1 MHAPGSPGDG
11 PGAGAQGLMESP
23 LDARETR
30 WRRRLDLAAALPP
43 GCSLLSFTLRM
54 PAPLRL
60 GGGYDRAAG
69 EWFDELRGFLA
80 RKGLP
85 VLSYEFRVSA
95 DGPEG
100 FCAVRGEGND
110 VKRRAV
116 AFEETDPC
124 GALVDVD
131 VTCPDGSVPGRRELE
146 LPPRRCVVCGGE
158 AAPCVTGRAHSA
170 EELRTAVE
178 HIAERGEGLE
188 RRRASFGTGRRIPDD
203 RGGRGFLSGLNT
215 GDADAQAP
223 DELERRCA
231 FIGSCARTAVLYE
244 AAAAPKPGLVTP
256 FSNGAHADMDY
267 FTFLASSASLAPFW
281 ERFARLGVS
290 FAARLHTEGARGNS
304 RSPLAD
310 PSALLPLLRGEG
322 VRAERAMFAATGG
335 VNTHKGLV
343 FSLGLLC
350 AASGMLLAEAAR
362 FTPEACARR
371 GAEIVRGIVERD
383 FADAGN
389 KAPSELTAGE
399 RLYLSEGVT
408 GIRGEAERGFP
419 SVVGAALPRLRELR
433 ADGMRLNDALVETL
447 LLLMT
452 EVEDTNIL
460 ARGGREGER
469 VVREAAR
476 NALAL
481 GGVRTEEGDRAVGEM
496 DALLASR
503 RLSPG
508 GAADLLAITI
518 FLFLTETFRTAV
530 ELHPEC
536 P

>member
-1 MHAPGSPGDG
+1 
-11 PGAGAQGLMESP
+11 MESP

-43 GCSLLSFTLRM
+43 DCSLLSFTLRM

-80 RKGLP
+80 REGLL

-116 AFEETDPC
+116 AFEETHPC

-131 VTCPDGSVPGRRELE
+131 VTCPDGSAPGRRELG

-158 AAPCVTGRAHSA
+158 AVPCVRGRAHTA
-170 EELRTAVE
+170 EELRSAVE
-178 HIAERGEGLE
+178 RIAERGGACRKDANDGAIPRL
-188 RRRASFGTGRRIPDD
+188 ASGRNVPNTESDGGPALCDGAKSLDETGP
-203 RGGRGFLSGLNT
+203 L
-215 GDADAQAP
+215 
-223 DELERRCA
+223 CA
-231 FIGSCARTAVLYE
+231 FIGRCAGTAVLFE
-244 AAAAPKPGLVTP
+244 AAVAPKPGLVTP
-256 FSNGAHADMDY
+256 ISNGAHTDMDY
-267 FTFLASSASLAPFW
+267 FTFLTSAAALAPFW
-281 ERFARLGVS
+281 ERFVRLGVS
-290 FAARLHTEGARGNS
+290 FAPGARAEERGS
-304 RSPLAD
+304 AECPPPDA
-310 PSALLPLLRGEG
+310 SALFPLLREEG
-322 VRAERAMFAATGG
+322 VRAERAMFSATGG
-335 VNTHKGLV
+335 VNTHKGLI

-350 AASGMLLAEAAR
+350 AASGMLLAEGAD
-362 FTPEACARR
+362 FSPEACAGR
-371 GAEIVRGIVERD
+371 GAEIVHGIVERD
-383 FADAGN
+383 FADAE
-389 KAPSELTAGE
+389 KKKPSERTAGE
-399 RLYLSEGVT
+399 RLYIAEGVT

-419 SVVGAALPRLRELR
+419 SVVTTALPCLKKLLSNGAA
-433 ADGMRLNDALVETL
+433 LNDALAETL

-452 EVEDTNIL
+452 AAEDTNIL

-469 VVREAAR
+469 SVRQAAR

-481 GGVRTEEGDRAVGEM
+481 GGMRTEEGVRAVREM
-496 DALLASR
+496 GALFSSC

-508 GAADLLAITI
+508 GAADLLAVTV
-518 FLFLTETFRTAV
+518 FLHLMETSGATEAIRRARR
-530 ELHPEC
+530 P
-536 P
+536 